1 MASFPLLFGAPSFG
15 SEDRDQWIRVLTLFL
30 QDPFKPQAS
39 IVNGA
44 MQVNYQYSIPGEA
57 ITGTVPGSAIWR
69 NNAHGI
75 RELNEFSD
83 SEYIAD
89 NTTRNMSDRPCILF
103 AYNATDNTG
112 AIYICCG
119 TTFANS
125 GAFLVYATDAPK
137 WTTNAPLAGAISC
150 YHDGSSAF
158 IFDNQMGHTV
168 TIFGC
173 VISLGDQI
181 TS

>member
-44 MQVNYQYSIPGEA
+44 MQVNYQYSIPGES

-75 RELNEFSD
+75 RELNESP
-83 SEYIAD
+83 EKVTLAD
-89 NTTRNMSDRPCILF
+89 TASQTISDRPGVVF
-103 AYNATDNTG
+103 AYNSTDEKP
-112 AIYICCG
+112 AIYH
-119 TTFANS
+119 
-125 GAFLVYATDAPK
+125 LY
-137 WTTNAPLAGAISC
+137 
-150 YHDGSSAF
+150 GSSGTANAVGIGGF
-158 IFDNQMGHTV
+158 FGPGSWDFPGTAG
-168 TIFGC
+168 TIGIGPGTGGWVIENNLGYDVDVYLC
-173 VISLGDQI
+173 VVSLGPQI
-181 TS
+181 